1 MATVTADAAV
11 TEADPSCPNTLSDCV
26 TIVSTKFDVVNFPV
40 FAEPSLGVL
49 RPLLLLVSSATPFTS
64 TLGLVLDLFLEFV
77 VDFEL
82 DPFLLLLD
90 DDFIGVSASFSGD
103 ESDDPLSAGI
113 GLYGGIVLT
122 LPPFFYKSIIF

>member
-1 MATVTADAAV
+1 M
-11 TEADPSCPNTLSDCV
+11 
-26 TIVSTKFDVVNFPV
+26 VSTKFDVVNFPAL
-40 FAEPSLGVL
+40 AEPSLGVL

-64 TLGLVLDLFLEFV
+64 TTLGLVLDLFLEFA

-82 DPFLLLLD
+82 EPFLLLLD